1 MSTRFFGQFLLERG
15 RITSQQLLA
24 ALEFQKTISMP
35 IGTLALERGWLNA
48 AQIKDILE
56 QQKRKALHFGELA
69 VQSNYL
75 TQAQVDELLQIQDI
89 SHRIRLGEAL
99 VLKGFITVESLDRE
113 LKEYNQET
121 ETFSSEVSNAFSV
134 LAHKDIVTTFTDLML
149 LMFTRFGKQDII
161 IERCESGKEKIRRFR
176 WVIAQKIAGENVE
189 FNCLLSVPPKL
200 LLQMASTMLDDTIST
215 ADELAID
222 ASKEFVNI
230 ANGNACA
237 KLSEDGINLTMLP
250 PEIYET
256 TTTPYPF
263 QAKDVVC
270 VHLASPDA
278 KLDVA
283 FEF

>member
-24 ALEFQKTISMP
+24 ALELQKSIPMP
-35 IGTLALERGWLNA
+35 IGILALERGWLSA
-48 AQIKDILE
+48 TQITDILE
-56 QQKRKALHFGELA
+56 KQKRKVSRFEELA
-69 VQSNYL
+69 VQLGYL
-75 TQAQVDELLQIQDI
+75 TQAQIDELLQIQET
-89 SHRIRLGEAL
+89 SHRVRLGEAL
-99 VLKGFITVESLDRE
+99 VLKGFITLESLDRE
-113 LKEYNQET
+113 LKEYNKET
-121 ETFSSEVSNAFSV
+121 EKFSSEVSNAFGA

-161 IERCESGKEKIRRFR
+161 IERCESGQEKVRRFR
-176 WVIAQKIAGENVE
+176 WVISQKIAGENVE

-200 LLQMASTMLDDTIST
+200 LLQMASTMLDDTISS
-215 ADELAID
+215 ADELALD

-237 KLSEDGINLTMLP
+237 KLSEYGVNLTMLP

>member
-24 ALEFQKTISMP
+24 ALELQKSIPMP
-35 IGTLALERGWLNA
+35 IGILALERGWLSA
-48 AQIKDILE
+48 TQITDILD
-56 QQKRKALHFGELA
+56 QQKRKTSRFEDLA
-69 VQSNYL
+69 VQLGYL
-75 TQAQVDELLQIQDI
+75 TQAQIDELLQIQET
-89 SHRIRLGEAL
+89 SHRVRLGEAL
-99 VLKGFITVESLDRE
+99 VLKGFITLESLDRE
-113 LKEYNQET
+113 LKEYNKET
-121 ETFSSEVSNAFSV
+121 EKFSSEVSNAFGA

-161 IERCESGKEKIRRFR
+161 IERCESGQEKVRRFR
-176 WVIAQKIAGENVE
+176 WVISQKIAGENVE

-200 LLQMASTMLDDTIST
+200 LLQMASTMLDDTISS
-215 ADELAID
+215 ADELALD

-237 KLSEDGINLTMLP
+237 KLSEYGVNLTMLP

>member
-24 ALEFQKTISMP
+24 ALELQKSIPMP
-35 IGTLALERGWLNA
+35 IGILALERGWLSA
-48 AQIKDILE
+48 TQITDILD
-56 QQKRKALHFGELA
+56 QQKRKTSRFEDLA
-69 VQSNYL
+69 VQLGYL
-75 TQAQVDELLQIQDI
+75 TQAQSDELLQIQET
-89 SHRIRLGEAL
+89 SHRVRLGEAL
-99 VLKGFITVESLDRE
+99 VLKGFITLESLDRE
-113 LKEYNQET
+113 LKEYNKET
-121 ETFSSEVSNAFSV
+121 EKFSSEVSNAFGA

-161 IERCESGKEKIRRFR
+161 IERCESGQEKVRRFR
-176 WVIAQKIAGENVE
+176 WVISQKIAGENVE

-200 LLQMASTMLDDTIST
+200 LLQMASTMLDDTISS
-215 ADELAID
+215 ADELALD

-237 KLSEDGINLTMLP
+237 KLSEYGVNLTMLP

>member
-1 MSTRFFGQFLLERG
+1 L
-15 RITSQQLLA
+15 
-24 ALEFQKTISMP
+24 QKSISLP
-35 IGTLALERGWLNA
+35 IAILALERGWLSA
-48 AQIKDILE
+48 VQITEILE
-56 QQKRKALHFGELA
+56 QQRRTSLRFEELA
-69 VQSNYL
+69 VQSGYM
-75 TQAQVDELLQIQDI
+75 TQAQVDELLQLQET
-89 SHRIRLGEAL
+89 SHRVRLGEAL
-99 VLKGFITVESLDRE
+99 VLKGFITLESLERE
-113 LKEYNQET
+113 LKEYNKET
-121 ETFSSEVSNAFSV
+121 EKFSSEVSNAFSA

-161 IERCESGKEKIRRFR
+161 IERCESGKEKVRRFR
-176 WVIAQKIAGENVE
+176 WVISQKIAGENVE
-189 FNCLLSVPPKL
+189 FNCLLSIPPKL

-237 KLSEDGINLTMLP
+237 KLSEYGVNLTMLP

-270 VHLASPDA
+270 IHLASPDA

>member
-24 ALEFQKTISMP
+24 ALELQKSIPMP
-35 IGTLALERGWLNA
+35 IGILALERGWLSA
-48 AQIKDILE
+48 TQITDILD
-56 QQKRKALHFGELA
+56 QQKRKTSRFEELA
-69 VQSNYL
+69 VQLGYL
-75 TQAQVDELLQIQDI
+75 TQAQVDELLQIQET
-89 SHRIRLGEAL
+89 SHRVRLGEAL
-99 VLKGFITVESLDRE
+99 LLKGFITLESLDRE
-113 LKEYNQET
+113 LKEYNKET
-121 ETFSSEVSNAFSV
+121 EKFSSEVSNAFGA

-161 IERCESGKEKIRRFR
+161 IERCESGQEKVRRFR
-176 WVIAQKIAGENVE
+176 WVISQKIAGENVE

-200 LLQMASTMLDDTIST
+200 LLQMASTMLDDTISST
-215 ADELAID
+215 DELALD

-237 KLSEDGINLTMLP
+237 KLSEYGVNLTMLP

>member
-24 ALEFQKTISMP
+24 ALEHQKSLLMP
-35 IGTLALERGWLNA
+35 TAILALERGWLSP
-48 AQIKDILE
+48 AQIKDINE
-56 QQKRKALHFGELA
+56 QLKYKSSRFEELA
-69 VQSNYL
+69 VQLGYL
-75 TQAQVDELLQIQDI
+75 NQPQIDELLQLDETT
-89 SHRIRLGEAL
+89 HRVRLGEAL
-99 VLKGFITVESLDRE
+99 VLKGFVTLETLDRE
-113 LKEYNQET
+113 LKEYNKET
-121 ETFSSEVSNAFSV
+121 EKFTSEVSSAFGA
-134 LAHKDIVTTFTDLML
+134 LAHKNIVQTFTDLML

-161 IERCESGKEKIRRFR
+161 IERCDSGKEKVRLFR
-176 WVIAQKIAGENVE
+176 WVISQKIAGENLE

-200 LLQMASTMLDDTIST
+200 LLQMASTMLDDTISS
-215 ADELAID
+215 ADELAMD

-237 KLSEDGINLTMLP
+237 KLSEIGVNLTMLP

-256 TTTPYPF
+256 TTTPYLF

>member
-24 ALEFQKTISMP
+24 ALELQKSIPMP
-35 IGTLALERGWLNA
+35 IGILALERGWLSA
-48 AQIKDILE
+48 TQITEILD
-56 QQKRKALHFGELA
+56 QRKRKTSRFEELA
-69 VQSNYL
+69 VQLGYL
-75 TQAQVDELLQIQDI
+75 TQAQIDELLQIQET
-89 SHRIRLGEAL
+89 SHRVRLGEAL
-99 VLKGFITVESLDRE
+99 VLKGFITLESLDRE
-113 LKEYNQET
+113 LKEYNKET
-121 ETFSSEVSNAFSV
+121 EKFSSEVSNAFGA

-161 IERCESGKEKIRRFR
+161 IERCESGQEKVRRFR
-176 WVIAQKIAGENVE
+176 WVISQKIAGENVE

-200 LLQMASTMLDDTIST
+200 LLQMASTMLDDTISS
-215 ADELAID
+215 ADELALD

-237 KLSEDGINLTMLP
+237 KLSEYGVNLTMLP

>member
-15 RITSQQLLA
+15 RITSHQLLA
-24 ALEFQKTISMP
+24 ALELQNSITMP
-35 IGTLALERGWLNA
+35 VAILALERGWLSP
-48 AQIKDILE
+48 AQIKDINE
-56 QQKRKALHFGELA
+56 QQKNKALRFEALA
-69 VQSNYL
+69 LQCGYL
-75 TQAQVDELLQIQDI
+75 NQAQIDELLQLRET
-89 SHRIRLGEAL
+89 SHRVKLGEAL
-99 VLKGFITVESLDRE
+99 VLKGFITLESLDRE
-113 LKEYNQET
+113 LKEYNKET
-121 ETFSSEVSNAFSV
+121 EKFSSEVSNAFRA
-134 LAHKDIVTTFTDLML
+134 LAHKDIVQTFTDLML

-161 IERCESGKEKIRRFR
+161 IERCESGKEKVRLFR
-176 WVIAQKIAGENVE
+176 WVISQKIAGESVE

-200 LLQMASTMLDDTIST
+200 LLQMASTMLDDTVSS

-237 KLSEDGINLTMLP
+237 KLSETGVNLTMLP

-263 QAKDVVC
+263 HAKDVVC
-270 VHLASPDA
+270 VHLASPDS

>member
-24 ALEFQKTISMP
+24 ALDFQKSISMP
-35 IGTLALERGWLNA
+35 IGILALERGWLNA

-56 QQKRKALHFGELA
+56 QQKHKTIGFGELA

-75 TQAQVDELLQIQDI
+75 TQERVDELLQIQDI
-89 SHRIRLGEAL
+89 SHRVRLGEAL
-99 VLKGFITVESLDRE
+99 VLKGFITLEALDRE
-113 LKEYNQET
+113 LKEYNKET
-121 ETFSSEVSNAFSV
+121 EKFASEVSSAFGT
-134 LAHKDIVTTFTDLML
+134 LAHKNIVKTFTDLML

-161 IERCESGKEKIRRFR
+161 IERCESGKGKIRLFR
-176 WVIAQKIAGENVE
+176 WVISQKIAGENVE

-263 QAKDVVC
+263 QTKDVVC

>member
-24 ALEFQKTISMP
+24 ALDFQKSISMP
-35 IGTLALERGWLNA
+35 IGILALERGWLNA

-56 QQKRKALHFGELA
+56 QQKPKSVGFGELA

-75 TQAQVDELLQIQDI
+75 TQEQVDELLQIQDI
-89 SHRIRLGEAL
+89 SHRVRLGEAL
-99 VLKGFITVESLDRE
+99 MLKGFITLEALDRE
-113 LKEYNQET
+113 LKEYNKET
-121 ETFSSEVSNAFSV
+121 EKFASEVSSAFGA
-134 LAHKDIVTTFTDLML
+134 LAHKNIVKTFTDLML

-161 IERCESGKEKIRRFR
+161 IEHCESGKEKIRRFR

>member
-24 ALEFQKTISMP
+24 ALELQKSISRP
-35 IGTLALERGWLNA
+35 IGTLALERGWLSA
-48 AQIKDILE
+48 AQIKDILDR
-56 QQKRKALHFGELA
+56 QKHKTLRFGELA
-69 VQSNYL
+69 VQLGYL
-75 TQAQVDELLQIQDI
+75 TQAQVDELLQLQET
-89 SHRIRLGEAL
+89 SHRVRLGEAL
-99 VLKGFITVESLDRE
+99 VLKGFITLESLERE
-113 LKEYNQET
+113 LKEYNKET
-121 ETFSSEVSNAFSV
+121 EKFSSEVSNAFST

-161 IERCESGKEKIRRFR
+161 IERCESGQEKVRRFR
-176 WVIAQKIAGENVE
+176 WVISQKIAGENVE
-189 FNCLLSVPPKL
+189 FNYLLSVPPKL

-237 KLSEDGINLTMLP
+237 KLSEYGVNLTMLP

-263 QAKDVVC
+263 QTRDVVC

>member
-24 ALEFQKTISMP
+24 ALEFQKSISMP
-35 IGTLALERGWLNA
+35 IGTLALERGWLSA
-48 AQIKDILE
+48 MQIKDIIE
-56 QQKRKALHFGELA
+56 QQRRKTLRFEELA
-69 VQSNYL
+69 VQLGYL
-75 TQAQVDELLQIQDI
+75 TQAQVDELLQLQET
-89 SHRIRLGEAL
+89 SHRVRLGEAL
-99 VLKGFITVESLDRE
+99 ALKGFITLESLERE
-113 LKEYNQET
+113 LKEYSKET
-121 ETFSSEVSNAFSV
+121 EKFSSEVSNAFGA

-161 IERCESGKEKIRRFR
+161 IERCESGQEKVRRFR
-176 WVIAQKIAGENVE
+176 WVISQKIAGENVE

-200 LLQMASTMLDDTIST
+200 LLQMASTMLDDTISS
-215 ADELAID
+215 ADELALD

-237 KLSEDGINLTMLP
+237 KLSEYGVNLTMLP